1 MNLCA
6 SFEDSYGYGY
16 VAATL
21 ARHMRDLDQP
31 IKLWPLF
38 GHRVPGD
45 LQSLVGRGA
54 APDKYDVAM
63 VAIATNPVGLR
74 ARALFTMYEST
85 AMPREFAAGLARYDN
100 LIVPTEFS
108 RVAVAPY
115 VPANRIY
122 LCPLGADA
130 PWSPPT
136 FAPFTFTVVAADHN
150 CPARKR
156 VQEIVDAF
164 SRVFPREPDVRLQIK
179 RSVNC
184 APLHT
189 FDRRIS
195 VVADRLE
202 RSAYEAWL
210 GATTVGVQLSAMEG
224 WSLPV
229 NEFMAMGRPVILP
242 LAGAMRDYVPPAAC
256 FPVRHKLRRAPRE
269 VFQGTGM
276 VPYGD
281 VNHMAAQ
288 MRFAYENR
296 FEVLRRGLAAYE
308 ASTKYTTHT
317 MGDRF
322 LDVWQ
327 TIQNSRR
334 ARPAR

>member
-1 MNLCA
+1 MNFCA
-6 SFEDSYGYGY
+6 SFDETYGYGY

-21 ARHMRDLDQP
+21 ARHMRERQMRFQ
-31 IKLWPLF
+31 LWPMF
-38 GHRVPGD
+38 CHHVPAD
-45 LQSLVGRGA
+45 LVPLVGRGT
-54 APDKYDVAM
+54 PPPVYDVAM
-63 VAIATNPVGLR
+63 VAIANNPPDLR
-74 ARALFTMYEST
+74 AKALFTMYEST
-85 AMPREFAAGLARYDN
+85 EMPKEFSTGLERYKH
-100 LIVPTEFS
+100 LIIPTEFS
-108 RVAVAPY
+108 RHTIGPFF
-115 VPANRIY
+115 PPSRIH

-130 PWSPPT
+130 TWSVPI
-136 FAPFTFTVVAADHN
+136 FKPFTFTVVAADHH

-156 VQEIVDAF
+156 VQEIVDIF
-164 SRVFPREPDVRLQIK
+164 TRTFPHEADVRLQIK
-179 RSVNC
+179 RSTNC
-184 APLHT
+184 STLHT
-189 FDRRIS
+189 FDSRVDIATNRMS
-195 VVADRLE
+195 RAE
-202 RSAYEAWL
+202 YAAWL

-229 NEFMAMGRPVILP
+229 NEFMAMGRPVIAP
-242 LAGAMRDYVPPAAC
+242 RAGAMRDYVPPTAM
-256 FPVRHKLRRAPRE
+256 FPIQYTMRQAPKE
-269 VFQGTGM
+269 VFLGLGQ

-281 VNHMAAQ
+281 VHHLAAQ

-322 LDVWQ
+322 LEVWQ

>member
-1 MNLCA
+1 MNFCA
-6 SFEDSYGYGY
+6 SFDETYGYGY

-21 ARHMRDLDQP
+21 ARHMRERQMTF
-31 IKLWPLF
+31 KLWPMF
-38 GHRVPGD
+38 CHHVPDD
-45 LQSLVGRGA
+45 LVPLVGRGT
-54 APDKYDVAM
+54 APSYYDVAM
-63 VAIATNPVGLR
+63 VAIANNPPELR
-74 ARALFTMYEST
+74 AKALFTMYEST
-85 AMPREFAAGLARYDN
+85 EMPKEFSTGLERYKH

-108 RVAVAPY
+108 RVTLAPFFNQKC
-115 VPANRIY
+115 VHM
-122 LCPLGADA
+122 CPLGADA
-130 PWSPPT
+130 VWSAPVFT
-136 FAPFTFTVVAADHN
+136 PFTFTVVAADHH

-156 VQEIVDAF
+156 VQEIVDIF
-164 SRVFPREPDVRLQIK
+164 SRTFPHEADVRLRIK
-179 RSVNC
+179 RSTNC
-184 APLHT
+184 SQLHT
-189 FDRRIS
+189 FDSRVEIATHRMS
-195 VVADRLE
+195 RTEYAE
-202 RSAYEAWL
+202 WL

-242 LAGAMRDYVPPAAC
+242 LAGAMRDYVPPTAC
-256 FPVRHKLRRAPRE
+256 FPVRHKLRRAPKE
-269 VFQGTGM
+269 VFQGVGM

-308 ASTKYTTHT
+308 AATKYTTHT

-322 LDVWQ
+322 LEVWQ

-334 ARPAR
+334 ARPAQ